1 MQVFVSYSIAIDQL
15 VALRLQTLAAV
26 YGLTVYVP
34 PATTRQTISAGLS
47 KDVEDKLRESDV
59 ILAVM
64 MHEPAQSAVSE
75 MNWALAQA
83 KLLIPIVSPSV
94 AMEYYAHF
102 QPHFVLDLA
111 DPSKTESSIVK
122 FLAEKQQASHST
134 AALVALTTLALGL
147 ILFSSNS
154 K

>member
-1 MQVFVSYSIAIDQL
+1 MQVFVSYSVAIDQL

-34 PATTRQTISAGLS
+34 PANTRQTIGAGLS
-47 KDVEDKLRESDV
+47 KEVENKLRESDV
-59 ILAVM
+59 ILAVI
-64 MHEPAQSAVSE
+64 MHEPAESAVSE
-75 MNWALAQA
+75 MNWALANG

-94 AMEYYAHF
+94 APVYHARF
-102 QPHFVLDLA
+102 QSFVLDLN

-122 FLAEKQQASHST
+122 FLAEKQQANHST

>member
-1 MQVFVSYSIAIDQL
+1 MQVFVSYSMADDQL

-34 PATTRQTISAGLS
+34 PATTRQTIEPGLS
-47 KDVEDKLRESDV
+47 REVEDRLRESDV

-64 MHEPAQSAVSE
+64 MHAPAQSAVSE
-75 MNWALAQA
+75 MNWALAEG

-94 AMEYYAHF
+94 ALEYYAHF
-102 QPHFVLDLA
+102 RPHFVLDLA
-111 DPSKTESSIVK
+111 DPSKTESSIIK
-122 FLAEKQQASHST
+122 FLAEKQQANHST